1 MLRSERARSF
11 DAPESVV
18 PLVVLELLEA
28 EAAGV
33 LGELVLFVLFM
44 EFVLSVL
51 FVVFALFVAFASD
64 VVDALLRFAPDV
76 LSSCTS
82 PLAAWFVVT
91 PGLTLPV
98 RGTQGA
104 APVTPLAPL
113 ARALVLSAG
122 RLPDEAVVVLLPVV
136 VVSAPTPDAPLV
148 AFRPVKRVSGLVD
161 VLLGVVLAGTPAVVP
176 ASVGVP
182 FVPVGAAVVAVPL
195 VAAPLVGPAVV
206 GAAVVA
212 PLVLVVPDAPM
223 LVDPLTPADVDEAL
237 PLTCIGGQGVPVE
250 RWPGLPPV
258 SCCAL
263 APAATA
269 VLNAIAIPAT
279 RHRTIRAVNSVVLV
293 MMPPVSRPL
302 TSRPRSATSVPPHSS
317 ARRATYV
324 VFGAAG
330 GAMRVPSRTP
340 RGDCCETGRRRG
352 GLGRSLRWRPLAAY
366 LSHRKTAPPSGA
378 QDETSQ
384 TVPRARRVRA
394 AVGVR
399 R

>member
-1 MLRSERARSF
+1 MLRSECARSF

-18 PLVVLELLEA
+18 PLVVLESLEA

-33 LGELVLFVLFM
+33 LEEFVLFVLFI

-51 FVVFALFVAFASD
+51 FVVFVVFVVFVAFASD

-113 ARALVLSAG
+113 ARALALSAG
-122 RLPDEAVVVLLPVV
+122 RLPDEAVAVLLPVV
-136 VVSAPTPDAPLV
+136 VVSAPTPDPPLV

-182 FVPVGAAVVAVPL
+182 FVPVGAAVVAAPL
-195 VAAPLVGPAVV
+195 VAAPLVAAPVVGPAVV
-206 GAAVVA
+206 GAAVVV

-223 LVDPLTPADVDEAL
+223 LVEPLTPADVDEAL

-250 RWPGLPPV
+250 RWPALPPV

-269 VLNAIAIPAT
+269 VLNAIAIPAI

-293 MMPPVSRPL
+293 MMPPESRPL

-317 ARRATYV
+317 APCDVCRLWSGWGRNARALKDTE
-324 VFGAAG
+324 
-330 GAMRVPSRTP
+330 
-340 RGDCCETGRRRG
+340 RGHCCESGRRCG

-366 LSHRKTAPPSGA
+366 LSHRKTASP
-378 QDETSQ
+378 
-384 TVPRARRVRA
+384 
-394 AVGVR
+394 
-399 R
+399 